1 MLHCHL
7 PHHMMN
13 QMISMVGPLMAGHQ
27 PAGQRFPGFPQDMFM
42 NMDEM
47 FKDKPETHGLAPGW
61 TGGMMGMMTLVRVLE
76 PALFDRIEALRR
88 ERSDAEVAR

>member
-1 MLHCHL
+1 
-7 PHHMMN
+7 
-13 QMISMVGPLMAGHQ
+13 
-27 PAGQRFPGFPQDMFM
+27 
-42 NMDEM
+42 M